1 MADLAIIK
9 HIIKETKNVWRFIFE
24 APLYEELKYAPGQLV
39 NLFLKEDSEAIPHVR
54 SYSIASYPD
63 GSNTFELIITDQPG
77 GKMSDFLF
85 RNAKEG
91 TEIGYKGPMG
101 VFTLPEKI
109 DRELFFICT
118 GSGISPF
125 RSMVNFILKNNI
137 ESENINLVFG
147 CRTKEDLLYYDELKD
162 LAEKYDKFNFYP
174 CLSRESKYGF
184 HHGYVHDVYLP
195 LMETSKTRPLF
206 YLCGWR
212 DMIDEARMHLGDR
225 DFEMRKDIKVEI
237 FG

>member
-1 MADLAIIK
+1 MADLAVIK
-9 HIIKETKNVWRFIFE
+9 YIIKETENVWRFIFE
-24 APLYEELKYAPGQLV
+24 APLYEELKYKPGQLV
-39 NLFLKEDSEAIPHVR
+39 NLFLKEEADATPHVR

-101 VFTLPEKI
+101 VFTLPEEL
-109 DRELFFICT
+109 DRDLYFVCT

-125 RSMVNFILKNNI
+125 RSMVNYILKNNI
-137 ESENINLVFG
+137 PSKEINLIFG
-147 CRTKEDLLYYDELKD
+147 CRTEKDLLYYNELKE
-162 LAEKYDKFNFYP
+162 LAESYSNFNFFP
-174 CLSRESKYGF
+174 CLSREDKRGF

-212 DMIDEARMHLGDR
+212 DMIDEARMHLNDR
-225 DFEMRKDIKVEI
+225 GFEMRKDIKVEI